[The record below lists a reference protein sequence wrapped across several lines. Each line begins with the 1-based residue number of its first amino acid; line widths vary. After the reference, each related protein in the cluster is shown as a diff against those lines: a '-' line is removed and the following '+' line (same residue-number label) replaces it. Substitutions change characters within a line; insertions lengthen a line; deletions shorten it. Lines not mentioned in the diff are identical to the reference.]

1 MKRIVAIIICM
12 HCCLIVAYTQGFDWQ
27 TSPRAP
33 YQIPKRYI
41 GLEVGSGYTQ
51 HYGSLEYIEQEVGIV
66 CCDYESGNGLPLS
79 ISVTGEQWITPTTS
93 VVVGLGVTRFNALFK
108 APSTPVVLPNGDLLQ
123 TEYVLEGALTY
134 ITVSGGAQTR
144 LFGTHLTVGGGL
156 RVLLYAG
163 GNLHQEERV
172 ITPEDFLF
180 TENPRSRVKV
190 LGNSFLDDATGLQ
203 IEPYVQV
210 GYNLSIANGFY
221 LSPSI
226 SIGIP
231 LFTATGGDSWR
242 MIDFGAR
249 IRLMKGL

>member
-1 MKRIVAIIICM
+1 MTYA
-12 HCCLIVAYTQGFDWQ
+12 QGFDWQ

-41 GLEVGSGYTQ
+41 GLEIGSGYTH

-66 CCDYESGNGLPLS
+66 CCDYGSGSGFPLS
-79 ISVTGEQWITPTTS
+79 IGVTGEQWITPTTS
-93 VVVGLGVTRFNALFK
+93 VVVGLGITRFYAMFNTLSA
-108 APSTPVVLPNGDLLQ
+108 PVVLSNGKLLQ

-134 ITVSGGAQTR
+134 IALTGGVQTR

-156 RVLLYAG
+156 RLLLNAG
-163 GNLHQEERV
+163 GSLNQEERV
-172 ITPEDFLF
+172 LTPADFLF

-190 LGNSFLDDATGLQ
+190 LGNTFLDDATRLQ
-203 IEPYVQV
+203 IEPYVQI
-210 GYNLSIANGFY
+210 GYNLSVASGFY

-231 LFTATGGDSWR
+231 LLTATGSGSWR